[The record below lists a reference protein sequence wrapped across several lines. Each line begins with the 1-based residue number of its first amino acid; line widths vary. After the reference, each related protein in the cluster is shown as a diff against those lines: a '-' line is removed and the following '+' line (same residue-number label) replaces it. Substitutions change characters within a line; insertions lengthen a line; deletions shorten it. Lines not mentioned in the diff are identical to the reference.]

1 MVAVRCPRCHR
12 VNDASAWRCGCG
24 LEAGGDVGA
33 GLAALRDRQVAAWAA
48 LALVLAADLVVVI
61 GVVGAALEGFIAT
74 AALSFTVM
82 VLLTARAGK
91 RVWSMRARLRQL
103 TARVPGLPRAVV
115 HRR

>member
-24 LEAGGDVGA
+24 HEIGRGVVGA
-33 GLAALRDRQVAAWAA
+33 LAALHDRQVAGWAA
-48 LALVLAADLVVVI
+48 LALLLAADLVVVI

-74 AALSFTVM
+74 AALSFTAM
-82 VLLTARAGK
+82 ILLTGRAVK
-91 RVWSMRARLRQL
+91 RVRSMRARLRRL
-103 TARVPGLPRAVV
+103 TALLPELPRAVV

>member
-1 MVAVRCPRCHR
+1 

-24 LEAGGDVGA
+24 HEVGHGVMGA
-33 GLAALRDRQVAAWAA
+33 LAALHDRQVAAWAA

-74 AALSFTVM
+74 AALGFTVM
-82 VLLTARAGK
+82 ILLTARAVN

-103 TARVPGLPRAVV
+103 TARLPGLPRAVV